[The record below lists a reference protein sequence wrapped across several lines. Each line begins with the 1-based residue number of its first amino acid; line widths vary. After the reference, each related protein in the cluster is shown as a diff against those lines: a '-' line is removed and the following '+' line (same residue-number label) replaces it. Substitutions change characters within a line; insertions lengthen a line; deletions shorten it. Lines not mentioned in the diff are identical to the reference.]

1 MSTAFPASS
10 SAASPGA
17 QPASR
22 SLSCA
27 EEISPASSRS
37 AAISVTMNM
46 PHSPKPRV
54 ALIAGP
60 TASGKSALAI
70 ALARRTGGTVINAD
84 SAQVYAEL
92 RVLSARPSA
101 EEEAQAPHR
110 LFGHVAGTEA
120 YSAARWAEE
129 AKTEIA
135 AAHERGSLPVL
146 AGGTGMYIRTLLDG
160 IAPVPEINPAI
171 RAEVRAMPVA
181 EAHVLLRKTDP
192 EAADRLKP
200 ADTTR
205 VARALEVVRS
215 TGRTLTAWQA
225 ERVGGIGDA
234 IDLAPLIL
242 LPDRA
247 WLAERC
253 DRRLGAM
260 FDEGAIEEVHDL
272 LQRSDIPVNA
282 PVRRAIGVA
291 EIAAFIEG
299 SFTRNEALERAQAA
313 TRQYAKRQYTWLR
326 HQPPADWART
336 DSTDISK
343 QVDHFAR
350 FL

>member
-1 MSTAFPASS
+1 M
-10 SAASPGA
+10 
-17 QPASR
+17 
-22 SLSCA
+22 
-27 EEISPASSRS
+27 
-37 AAISVTMNM
+37 
-46 PHSPKPRV
+46 
-54 ALIAGP
+54 
-60 TASGKSALAI
+60 
-70 ALARRTGGTVINAD
+70 INAD

-92 RVLSARPSA
+92 RVLSARPST

-110 LFGHVAGTEA
+110 LFGHVAGTED
-120 YSAARWAEE
+120 YSAARWADE
-129 AKTEIA
+129 AKAEIS
-135 AAHERGSLPVL
+135 AAHERGSLPIL

-171 RAEVRAMPVA
+171 RAEVRALPVA
-181 EAHVLLRKTDP
+181 ESYRQLEQADP
-192 EAADRLKP
+192 EAADRLNA

-205 VARALEVVRS
+205 VARALEVALS
-215 TGRTLTAWQA
+215 TGRTLADWQN

-260 FDEGAIEEVHDL
+260 FDDGAIEEVENL
-272 LQRSDIPVNA
+272 LQRSDIPANA

-291 EIAAFIEG
+291 EIAAFLEG
-299 SFTRNEALERAQAA
+299 SLDRGEALERAQAA

-326 HQPPADWART
+326 HQPPADWPRT
-336 DSTDISK
+336 GSTDTSI